1 MKKFE
6 YEGKIYCEN
15 DLSEE
20 IDNYGGDLFDLYWD
34 LKKNGEACEETYY
47 YPRDIE
53 RSDQRHDTV
62 EELIENEFDYLEV
75 EE

>member
-1 MKKFE
+1 MKKYK
-6 YEGKIYCEN
+6 YEDKIYCEE

-34 LKKNGEACEETYY
+34 LKINGEACEETYY
-47 YPRDIE
+47 RPRVIE
-53 RSDQRHDTV
+53 RSDQTYESP

-75 EE
+75 E